1 MQYAMLVYF
10 DETEFLAL
18 PAPEQDRLRNEC
30 ADWHE
35 ALLKQGKRAGTSRL
49 QPVSTATTLRKKNG
63 KLSVFDGPFAETKEI
78 LGGFVL
84 LECGNLDEAVA
95 LARDFPA
102 LPAGFTLEIRPAMP
116 DGTRRNDAPTRHH
129 LSE

>member
-10 DETEFLAL
+10 EETEFLAL
-18 PAPEQDRLRNEC
+18 PASEQERLRNEC

-35 ALLKQGKRAGTSRL
+35 ALLKQGKSAGASRL
-49 QPVSTATTLRKKNG
+49 QPVSTATTLRQKKG
-63 KLSVFDGPFAETKEI
+63 KLSVADGPFAETKEV

-95 LARDFPA
+95 LARNFPA
-102 LPAGFTLEIRPAMP
+102 LPSGFALEIRPVML
-116 DGTRRNDAPTRHH
+116 DGVRRSD
-129 LSE
+129 S